1 MDLTNIPKHVGIIM
15 DGNGRWAKKRGQP
28 RSFGHYMGGRNL
40 FTVAREAKNI
50 GIETLTVY
58 AFSTENWKRPKE
70 EIDYLM
76 QTPVDFYH
84 KNKDKLYQIDYK
96 ISFIGRKDR
105 IPKNL
110 LEVILEIEK
119 NTKDHLGFEL
129 VIALDYGGYDEIIS
143 SVNQSKLPID
153 QIQIEKHLMI
163 NKPMDLLIRT
173 SGEMR
178 LSNFLLWQASYAE
191 LYFTKIHWPSFN
203 GKALKKA
210 IKNYQKRNRRYGGLK

>member
-1 MDLTNIPKHVGIIM
+1 MELSNIPKHVGIIM

-40 FTVAREAKNI
+40 FTVAKEAKYL

-58 AFSTENWKRPKE
+58 AFSTENWKRPKD

-84 KNKDKLYQIDYK
+84 KNKQDMHKIDYK
-96 ISFIGRKDR
+96 ISFIGRRDR
-105 IPKNL
+105 IPQNL
-110 LEVILEIEK
+110 IEVIEDIE
-119 NTKDHLGFEL
+119 NLTKDYLGFEL
-129 VIALDYGGYDEIIS
+129 IIALDYGGYDEIIRA
-143 SVNQSKLPID
+143 VNQSIIPID
-153 QIQIEKHLMI
+153 KEEIEKHLMI
-163 NKPMDLLIRT
+163 SKPVDLLIRT

-191 LYFTKIHWPSFN
+191 LYFTKVHWPSFN
-203 GKALKKA
+203 GKQLKKA
-210 IKNYQKRNRRYGGLK
+210 LKNFQKRHRRYGGLK

>member
-1 MDLTNIPKHVGIIM
+1 MELSNIPKHVGIIM

-40 FTVAREAKNI
+40 FTVAKEAKNL

-58 AFSTENWKRPKE
+58 AFSTENWKRPKD

-84 KNKDKLYQIDYK
+84 KNKQDMHKIDYK
-96 ISFIGRKDR
+96 ISFIGRRDR
-105 IPKNL
+105 IPQNL
-110 LEVILEIEK
+110 IEVIEDIE
-119 NTKDHLGFEL
+119 NLTKDYLGFEL
-129 VIALDYGGYDEIIS
+129 IIALDYGGYDEIIRA
-143 SVNQSKLPID
+143 VNQSIIPID
-153 QIQIEKHLMI
+153 KEEIEKHLMI
-163 NKPMDLLIRT
+163 SKPVDLLIRT

-191 LYFTKIHWPSFN
+191 LYFTKVHWPSFN
-203 GKALKKA
+203 GKQLKKA
-210 IKNYQKRNRRYGGLK
+210 LKNFQKRHRRYGGLK